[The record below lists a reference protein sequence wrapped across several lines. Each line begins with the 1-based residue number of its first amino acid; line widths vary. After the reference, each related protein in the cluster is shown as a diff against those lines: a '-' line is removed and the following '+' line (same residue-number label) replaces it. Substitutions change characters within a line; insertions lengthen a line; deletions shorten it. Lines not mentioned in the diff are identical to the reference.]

1 MPYQLI
7 DPDETLDYTFNWSA
21 FLAEAGSPAD
31 TIQSANWFV
40 TPPGPLLS
48 NQANDASTATTFISG
63 AAQGQVYVLTNR
75 VVTAAGRTAERSVTL
90 ACENR

>member
-7 DPDETLDYTFNWSA
+7 DPDETLDYSFNWSA
-21 FLAEAGSPAD
+21 FLAEGGSPAD
-31 TIQSANWFV
+31 TIQSASWFV
-40 TPPGPLLS
+40 TPAGPLLS
-48 NQANDASTATTFISG
+48 NQVNDVASATTFISG
-63 AAQGQVYVLTNR
+63 ATLGQIYVLTNR

>member
-7 DPDETLDYTFNWSA
+7 DPDETLDYTFNWAA
-21 FLAEAGSPAD
+21 FLAETGSPAD
-31 TIQSANWFV
+31 TIQSASWFV
-40 TPPGPLLS
+40 TPAGPLLS
-48 NQANDASTATTFISG
+48 NQLNDATTATTFISG
-63 AAQGQVYVLTNR
+63 AMLGQVYVLTNR